1 MFNNPFLFLGIF
13 FLLIGSVRL
22 IYALVL
28 KCREKESHAN
38 D

>member
-1 MFNNPFLFLGIF
+1 MLNNPFLFLGVF
-13 FLLIGSVRL
+13 FLLIGAVRL

-28 KCREKESHAN
+28 KCREKESRAN